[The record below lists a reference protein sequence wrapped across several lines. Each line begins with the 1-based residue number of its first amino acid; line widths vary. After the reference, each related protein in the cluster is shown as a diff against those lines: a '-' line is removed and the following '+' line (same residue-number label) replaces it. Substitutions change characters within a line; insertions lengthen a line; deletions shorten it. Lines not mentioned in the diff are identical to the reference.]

1 MDRIPR
7 VSFIMGIYNCAPT
20 LQEALDSMYV
30 QTYRDFEIILCDD
43 GSTDDTYSIAEAN
56 ANAHPET
63 ITLLRNDRNMK
74 LATTLNRC
82 ISAARGEYLARMD
95 GDDISHPERLARQ
108 VAFLDAHP
116 EYDLV
121 STLINRF
128 DSLGIWTK
136 TTAKKNEPDKKS
148 LIFGVPFVHPACMMR
163 KKSIAEIGNYTTGP
177 KVERAED
184 VYLWYKFFKVGK
196 RGYVLPELLL
206 DFRDD
211 RNAACRRRF
220 SDRFRFARLKYE
232 ILGGLGLGK
241 WRWVALYEAAKAF
254 VPPVLV
260 YKVKK
265 FISRGFV

>member
-7 VSFIMGIYNCAPT
+7 VSFIIGIYNCAPT
-20 LQEALDSMYV
+20 LQEALDSLYA
-30 QTYRDFEIILCDD
+30 QTYRNFEIILCDD
-43 GSTDDTYSIAEAN
+43 GSTDDTYHIAEAN
-56 ANAHPET
+56 ARAHPGM
-63 ITLLRNDRNMK
+63 ITLLRNERNMK
-74 LATTLNRC
+74 LAATLNRC

-121 STLINRF
+121 STSFVRF
-128 DSLGIWTK
+128 DGSGEWMTCVGDV
-136 TTAKKNEPDKKS
+136 EPDKKS
-148 LIFGVPFVHPACMMR
+148 LIFGVPFNHPSCLMR
-163 KKSIAEIGNYTTGP
+163 KKAIAEIGNYTADP

-184 VYLWYKFFKVGK
+184 VYLWYKFFKAGK
-196 RGYVLPELLL
+196 RGYVLPDILINY
-206 DFRDD
+206 RDD
-211 RNAACRRRF
+211 RDAARRRRVC
-220 SDRFRFARLKYE
+220 DRFRFARMKYE
-232 ILGGLGLGK
+232 ILGGLCLGM

-265 FISRGFV
+265 FFSRRR

>member
-1 MDRIPR
+1 M
-7 VSFIMGIYNCAPT
+7 
-20 LQEALDSMYV
+20 QEALDSLYA
-30 QTYRDFEIILCDD
+30 QTYRNFEIVLCDD

-56 ANAHPET
+56 AKAHPEM
-63 ITLLRNDRNMK
+63 ITLLRNERNMK
-74 LATTLNRC
+74 LAATLNRC
-82 ISAARGEYLARMD
+82 ISVARGEYLARMD

-128 DSLGIWTK
+128 DSRGIWTK

-163 KKSIAEIGNYTTGP
+163 KKSIAEIGNYPTGP

-184 VYLWYKFFKVGK
+184 VYLWYKFFKAGK

-211 RNAACRRRF
+211 RNAACRRRI
-220 SDRFRFARLKYE
+220 SDRFRVVRLKYE
-232 ILGGLGLGK
+232 ILGGLGLSH
-241 WRWVALYEAAKAF
+241 WRPVVVYDAAKAF
-254 VPPVLV
+254 VPMMLV
-260 YKVKK
+260 YKMKK
-265 FISRGFV
+265 FFSKRR